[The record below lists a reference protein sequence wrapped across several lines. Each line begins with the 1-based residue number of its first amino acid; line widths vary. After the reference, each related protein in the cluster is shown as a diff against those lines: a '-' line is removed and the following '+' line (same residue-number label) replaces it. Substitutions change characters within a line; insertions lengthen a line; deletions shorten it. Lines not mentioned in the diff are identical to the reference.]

1 MDNETPEEEVTAETT
16 EQQTPVE
23 AETATSEEAT
33 ADSMTTTS
41 GVPEL
46 TLGSGVPAEAE
57 EDEVVKPEPVIRGKL
72 DKHGVAMG
80 TGRRKTAVAR
90 VRIKAGSGSL
100 TINGQ
105 SLNDYL
111 RVERDR
117 QMVEAPLKATETFG
131 KVDVWVRV
139 TGGGTTGQ
147 TGAIVLGIARA
158 LEAYNN
164 QFHETLSAGRF
175 LTRDSRMVERKKFGF
190 KKARKSFQFSKR

>member
-1 MDNETPEEEVTAETT
+1 MENETPEEDTTQETP
-16 EQQTPVE
+16 EVE
-23 AETATSEEAT
+23 AAEQAADVPAEETV
-33 ADSMTTTS
+33 DS

-46 TLGSGVPAEAE
+46 TLGSTLASDVEE
-57 EDEVVKPEPVIRGKL
+57 EDDVVKPEPIIRGKL

-90 VRIKAGSGSL
+90 VRIQSGSGSL
-100 TINGQ
+100 TINGV
-105 SLNDYL
+105 SLDDYL
-111 RVERDR
+111 KVERDR
-117 QMVEAPLKATETFG
+117 QMVEAPLKATETYG

-139 TGGGTTGQ
+139 NGGGTTGQ

-175 LTRDSRMVERKKFGF
+175 LTRDSRMVERKKFGY

>member
-1 MDNETPEEEVTAETT
+1 MENETPEEDTTQETP
-16 EQQTPVE
+16 EVE
-23 AETATSEEAT
+23 AAEQAEAVASEETA
-33 ADSMTTTS
+33 DS

-46 TLGSGVPAEAE
+46 TLGSTLASDVEE
-57 EDEVVKPEPVIRGKL
+57 EDDIVKPEPIIRGKL

-90 VRIKAGSGSL
+90 VRVKSGSGSL
-100 TINGQ
+100 TINGV
-105 SLNDYL
+105 SLDEYF

-131 KVDVWVRV
+131 NVDVWVRV
-139 TGGGTTGQ
+139 NGGGTTGQ

-175 LTRDSRMVERKKFGF
+175 LTRDSRMVERKKFGY

>member
-1 MDNETPEEEVTAETT
+1 MDNETPEEVTSETP

-33 ADSMTTTS
+33 ADTMTTTS

-46 TLGSGVPAEAE
+46 TLGSGVPAETE

-105 SLNDYL
+105 TLNDYL

-139 TGGGTTGQ
+139 SGGGTTGQ

-175 LTRDSRMVERKKFGF
+175 LTRDSRMVERKKFGY

>member
-1 MDNETPEEEVTAETT
+1 MENETPEEEITLETPETT
-16 EQQTPVE
+16 E
-23 AETATSEEAT
+23 ASATEEVVPT
-33 ADSMTTTS
+33 EEVTDS

-46 TLGSGVPAEAE
+46 TLGANLATEGE
-57 EDEVVKPEPVIRGKL
+57 EEEIIKPEPVIRGKL
-72 DKHGVAMG
+72 DKHGIAMG

-90 VRIKAGSGSL
+90 VRVKAGSGSL
-100 TINGQ
+100 TINGV
-105 SLNDYL
+105 SLDDYFK
-111 RVERDR
+111 VERDR

-139 TGGGTTGQ
+139 NGGGTTGQ

-164 QFHETLSAGRF
+164 QFHEILSAGRF

>member
-1 MDNETPEEEVTAETT
+1 MDNETPEEEVTVETT

>member
-1 MDNETPEEEVTAETT
+1 MENETPEEEITLETPETT
-16 EQQTPVE
+16 E
-23 AETATSEEAT
+23 ASATEEVVPT
-33 ADSMTTTS
+33 EEVTDS

-46 TLGSGVPAEAE
+46 TLGANLATEGE
-57 EDEVVKPEPVIRGKL
+57 EEEIIKPEPVIRGKL
-72 DKHGVAMG
+72 DKHGIAMG

-90 VRIKAGSGSL
+90 VRVKAGSGSL
-100 TINGQ
+100 TINGV
-105 SLNDYL
+105 SLDDYFK
-111 RVERDR
+111 VERDR

-139 TGGGTTGQ
+139 NGGGTTGQ